1 MLPKIPFQ
9 DSNFDWET
17 QKMLDAYREAAASDD
32 FLFGDCDYSYI
43 WMDNK
48 SNDVY

>member
-1 MLPKIPFQ
+1 MNPNNSEEPKEIQ
-9 DSNFDWET
+9 WDT
-17 QKMLDAYREAAASDD
+17 QKMLDAYKEAAASDD
-32 FLFGDCDYSYI
+32 FMFGDCDYSYI

>member
-1 MLPKIPFQ
+1 MSQKIHSQ
-9 DSNFDWET
+9 DSNFEWDT
-17 QKMLDAYREAAASDD
+17 QKMLDAYKEAAASDD
-32 FLFGDCDYSYI
+32 FMFGDCDYSYI

>member
-1 MLPKIPFQ
+1 MLPKTHSQ
-9 DSNFDWET
+9 DSNFEWD
-17 QKMLDAYREAAASDD
+17 QQAMLDAYKEAAAADD
-32 FLFGDCDYSYI
+32 FMFGDCDYSYI